1 VPSPA
6 TLERLMKAVIT
17 SQKREKRIETSIEVV
32 LGKFGV
38 RPPELK
44 PVVKYNMNSDSD
56 PDIKE

>member
-1 VPSPA
+1 
-6 TLERLMKAVIT
+6 MKAVIT